1 MRAGTTRASQ
11 PTFALQRLKI
21 TNALLSLPSLSLCSL
36 HTCSLPFFS
45 ICAASLGT
53 IFRQRTGTQIRN
65 SNNQYFL
72 KERWVSVSSPKLV
85 RYWQDMFTAR
95 MRRTISPELNW
106 TELNWVEANILT
118 TASQNSLESLQ
129 HSLHPQCKK
138 GWERTSNVAPD
149 EHSDNHMW
157 SGNNNWKHLRVSV
170 DKPLLM
176 VILHRSADAFVHFE
190 TPERATCHQK
200 WVFHQSHTNN

>member
-53 IFRQRTGTQIRN
+53 LFRQRTGTQIRN

-106 TELNWVEANILT
+106 TELSWTEWKPTFWRLPHK
-118 TASQNSLESLQ
+118 TA
-129 HSLHPQCKK
+129 
-138 GWERTSNVAPD
+138 
-149 EHSDNHMW
+149 
-157 SGNNNWKHLRVSV
+157 LRVCS
-170 DKPLLM
+170 
-176 VILHRSADAFVHFE
+176 IRYIHSAKRAGNEHQTWRRTN
-190 TPERATCHQK
+190 TPTIICEVGIITEN
-200 WVFHQSHTNN
+200 T